1 MAIMA
6 EPVYTPGRVE
16 RALLRLGTAGEL
28 MALLW
33 KGGRWWMTPVVV
45 VLLCAAA
52 LLIFLQSIHYVAPFV
67 YMVF

>member
-1 MAIMA
+1 MA

-33 KGGRWWMTPVVV
+33 TGGRGWMTPVVV